1 MQKQVNRFIESHSL
15 SCGALARYV
24 DLVSETGELGKALL
38 LATDDGKNAFQP
50 TENAREEIGDCLFSL
65 LALCSEMGIDAQ
77 DALDKAIDKYG
88 TRLTQKGDAGSG
100 RP

>member
-1 MQKQVNRFIESHSL
+1 MQKQVNRFIQSHSL

-38 LATDDGKNAFQP
+38 LATDYGKNAFHP
-50 TENAREEIGDCLFSL
+50 TENTREEIGDCLFSL

-77 DALDKAIDKYG
+77 AALDEAMDKYAA
-88 TRLTQKGDAGSG
+88 RFAQKGDAGSG